1 MDARPA
7 EPVGYEDLY
16 RAHYS
21 RVLRLCRQL
30 LQDTCE
36 AEDVAQEVFLKLFR
50 AQQSPHRSMAWGPWL
65 TRVAVNACHDR
76 QRSGWWRWWR
86 APRRGDRG
94 KAMSDEV
101 LSAAALLATRD
112 EQPLTL
118 EEEVL
123 SREAR
128 RRIWQAFQ
136 ELPSR
141 QQEVFVLRYQEGWT
155 TAAVADAL
163 GVSAGS
169 VKRHLF
175 RAVRHLRLTLG
186 DRA

>member
-1 MDARPA
+1 VDARPV
-7 EPVGYEDLY
+7 EPIAYEDLY
-16 RAHYS
+16 RAHYP

-50 AQQSPHRSMAWGPWL
+50 AQQSPQQSMAWGAWL

-76 QRSGWWRWWR
+76 RRSGWWRWWR
-86 APRRGDRG
+86 APQGRDRG
-94 KAMSDEV
+94 SAISDKV
-101 LSAAALLATRD
+101 LPEEALLARRD

-118 EEEVL
+118 EEEML
-123 SREAR
+123 SREVR
-128 RRIWQAFQ
+128 RQIWQAFE
-136 ELPSR
+136 ELPPR

-155 TAAVADAL
+155 IAAVADAL
-163 GVSAGS
+163 GVSSGS

-175 RAVRHLRLTLG
+175 RAVRHLRLALG